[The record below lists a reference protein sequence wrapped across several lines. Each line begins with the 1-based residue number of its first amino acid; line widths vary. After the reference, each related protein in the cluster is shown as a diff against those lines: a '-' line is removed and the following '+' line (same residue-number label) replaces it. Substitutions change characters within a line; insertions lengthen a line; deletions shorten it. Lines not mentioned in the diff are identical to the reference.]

1 MLFWEGCEAEQEKE
15 GLEGLRCRECD
26 SLKKRQF
33 TAAIA
38 LTSLITFF
46 LGLWF
51 PLPLMLIRVFA
62 LVVSYFKTM

>member
-46 LGLWF
+46 FG
-51 PLPLMLIRVFA
+51 
-62 LVVSYFKTM
+62 LVVSSAFDVDKSFCTCCQLF